1 MERGEGVAA
10 VNRFLAHAR
19 QSVCGGDTLDAHTVV
34 HVVMGNEASDLDSM
48 VPHPLNNYFFFII
61 HG

>member
-19 QSVCGGDTLDAHTVV
+19 QTVGGGPLDAHTVV

-48 VPHPLNNYFFFII
+48 VPHPLNYQVNFFY
-61 HG
+61 

>member
-1 MERGEGVAA
+1 MERGQGVDA

-19 QSVCGGDTLDAHTVV
+19 QFVGGPLDAHTVV

-48 VPHPLNNYFFFII
+48 VPAPLQQIKNVE
-61 HG
+61 